1 MHGLRFSA
9 ELPLLT
15 HTCADADTVLRG
27 SKNCVSFS
35 GRNRRQPDCLF
46 WFRLRLPNAMER
58 TRLSTSL
65 PFDARERTREQ
76 GSDRMG
82 SCCNDIPST
91 QDCQTHIVRPPFCT
105 HHLRASERG
114 QVARCLRQLAR
125 PEMLP
130 QSCCATSST
139 TGGNTAES
147 AQHSS
152 PLLAQHSFLA
162 RLAARR
168 WDVDDYVDVD

>member
-114 QVARCLRQLAR
+114 QARCLRQLAR